1 MEHLLLSCIESRIE
15 SNRSLYSCF
24 QLGPFAKG
32 QGVTVAN
39 AMRRTL
45 LSELSSLAIVCVE
58 IQGVSHEYSNIKG
71 VRESVLDILLN
82 LKQIVFVSE
91 NFYTN
96 PEIGFLKIQGPAIIK
111 SCDLKLP
118 THLQCVDPNQY
129 IATLSDNSSLEMKF
143 MVCRGKSFI
152 IQTSFELITQ
162 KFQLHF
168 CNNRKIDSNISLLNK
183 QNLGVGQGG
192 SSPPSPYPLALY
204 PEGTAP
210 SAQTQ
215 GCRKKNSSEA
225 DRKGSEAAGNSFFPT
240 ENGSDETT
248 TGFKDSINFSKQ
260 KTTNKVLKNQLFSK
274 TKSNIPGKNKKSS
287 EKIIKNYS
295 EKHKSK
301 RLISA
306 LDKNFFKGI
315 EKILL
320 SSNFSISEFQL
331 FRNFIYKQNL
341 KNGTITNV
349 LLVDSVFMPVVKVNF
364 SIQNIDNFYKVK
376 NTTLINKFQK
386 KIPQE
391 KIFLEVWTNGS
402 IDPKNAIHIAAQQII
417 DIFIPFQKTYFVK
430 NQKNYTLNTNQLKS
444 DTISTKNIHENKTK
458 HTSSVS
464 NSNLQKK
471 SNFNSFVKNKSAL
484 FTFKTKQN
492 NQPWRLRNISSYN
505 NNGAH
510 NFSNINNIVSKKKL
524 PIFATRITY
533 LSKCFLPTDNS
544 DLNILDINAQKL
556 WAKVLDPSFK
566 RSEFKTSYSKNYI
579 EAARKGKG
587 VRGGRHLFVEVS
599 SPPNPQLKSF
609 SNKERFVQNIYTDN
623 KTLLP
628 VNSDVS
634 SLKFKPAKDEK
645 ILITKKT
652 LPFII
657 KFKQKSAD
665 IMYLNLSDK
674 LYICLKRANINTIH
688 EVTQHSKANLILIKG
703 FSEKAIQQLD
713 SALEKLNL
721 KLKS

>member
-129 IATLSDNSSLEMKF
+129 IATLSDNSSLEIKF
-143 MVCRGKSFI
+143 MVCRGKSFV

-183 QNLGVGQGG
+183 QNFSKTTL
-192 SSPPSPYPLALY
+192 S
-204 PEGTAP
+204 
-210 SAQTQ
+210 
-215 GCRKKNSSEA
+215 GCF
-225 DRKGSEAAGNSFFPT
+225 AG
-240 ENGSDETT
+240 NGSDETT

-287 EKIIKNYS
+287 EKPLQATSLKIKNYS

-306 LDKNFFKGI
+306 LNKNFFKGI

-341 KNGTITNV
+341 KNGTTTNV

-444 DTISTKNIHENKTK
+444 DIISTKNIHENKTK
-458 HTSSVS
+458 HTSSVY
-464 NSNLQKK
+464 NLNLQKK
-471 SNFNSFVKNKSAL
+471 SNLNSFVKNKSAL

-492 NQPWRLRNISSYN
+492 NQPWRLRNTSSYN
-505 NNGAH
+505 TNNGDH
-510 NFSNINNIVSKKKL
+510 NLSNINNIVAKPLRATSLKKL

-566 RSEFKTSYSKNYI
+566 RSEFKTSYSKNSI

-587 VRGGRHLFVEVS
+587 GEET
-599 SPPNPQLKSF
+599 PPQLNSF
-609 SNKERFVQNIYTDN
+609 PNKERFVQNIYPDN

>member
-129 IATLSDNSSLEMKF
+129 IATLSDNSSLEIKF
-143 MVCRGKSFI
+143 MVCRGKSFV

-183 QNLGVGQGG
+183 QNFSKTTL
-192 SSPPSPYPLALY
+192 S
-204 PEGTAP
+204 
-210 SAQTQ
+210 
-215 GCRKKNSSEA
+215 GCF
-225 DRKGSEAAGNSFFPT
+225 AG
-240 ENGSDETT
+240 NGSDETT

-287 EKIIKNYS
+287 EKPFRATSLKIKNYC

-306 LDKNFFKGI
+306 LNKNFFKGI

-341 KNGTITNV
+341 KNGTTTNV

-444 DTISTKNIHENKTK
+444 DIISTKNIHENKTK
-458 HTSSVS
+458 HTSSVY
-464 NSNLQKK
+464 NLNLQKK
-471 SNFNSFVKNKSAL
+471 SNLNSFVKNKSAL

-492 NQPWRLRNISSYN
+492 NQPWRLRNTSSYN
-505 NNGAH
+505 TNNGDH
-510 NFSNINNIVSKKKL
+510 NLSNINNIVSKPLWATSLKKL
-524 PIFATRITY
+524 PVFATRITY

-566 RSEFKTSYSKNYI
+566 RSEFKTSYSKNSI
-579 EAARKGKG
+579 EAARKGKEG
-587 VRGGRHLFVEVS
+587 EKL
-599 SPPNPQLKSF
+599 PPQLNSF
-609 SNKERFVQNIYTDN
+609 PNKERFVQNIYPDN